1 MIALMQ
7 MPMALSR
14 CKIGQDGQQM
24 MLDAIKSLQYVKVSF
39 QFPPYTMR
47 ADEAT
52 KRMAMAIDKWTTWDF
67 KGFGAEIG
75 RLLREFVLSVYPQAY
90 SVDAS
95 GRLRRQLI
103 GEYAAPEINALK
115 AGVSPISP
123 FLLGG
128 VAVTFIVS
136 LVALRGI
143 RTMSLDSSDE

>member
-67 KGFGAEIG
+67 EGFGFEIG
-75 RLLREFVLSVYPQAY
+75 RLLREFVLTVYPQAY

-95 GRLRRQLI
+95 GRLRRQGI
-103 GEYAAPEINALK
+103 GESTPSGLDVSR
-115 AGVSPISP
+115 AGGPP
-123 FLLGG
+123 
-128 VAVTFIVS
+128 
-136 LVALRGI
+136 
-143 RTMSLDSSDE
+143 